1 MTGPSG
7 LNNRMLDDDKLEAEV
22 RDLLMDICE
31 VMARRGYEVV
41 SVGAMMRLVGVGDE
55 RAAAHDGEF
64 FALDEEFWHLLSQR
78 ENKNKEKAPRQSP
91 DGVTLH

>member
-1 MTGPSG
+1 MTKPSG

-31 VMARRGYEVV
+31 VMARRGYDVV
-41 SVGAMMRLVGVGDE
+41 SVGAMMRLVGVGEE
-55 RAAAHDGEF
+55 RAREHDAEY

-78 ENKNKEKAPRQSP
+78 EIKNKEKAPRQSP